1 MEYGIICLLNS
12 TSVRF
17 YWFHW
22 RQELEYRI
30 IWVSFCQISTALFC
44 WNLSPSQA
52 HLFKVAMVMPC
63 LWTKLTLLEKPKWL
77 DHRRV
82 TKQKAVIDGWNVKED
97 QLLWNLLGTNYA
109 QEKSFQL
116 DGSNPQL
123 WDCSFWG
130 SIKATWPQRRLYPQW
145 SWAVVPIASET
156 CWPF

>member
-1 MEYGIICLLNS
+1 MCLLNS

-130 SIKATWPQRRLYPQW
+130 SIKATRPQRRLYPQW